1 MIEPIYAFGVRMSR
15 DGDPQDKGMAAIRD
29 LRTQLGLDPEN
40 AESRAMH
47 ELRASQERVSK
58 ALSTLADT
66 QDDRINFRINS
77 LIKQEFE
84 RLCKARGSTLSR
96 EIKRFMVDAVRTQ
109 KLF

>member
-1 MIEPIYAFGVRMSR
+1 MSR
-15 DGDPQDKGMAAIRD
+15 DGDPQDQGMAAIRD
-29 LRTQLGLDPEN
+29 LRKQLGFDPES

-58 ALSTLADT
+58 LLSTLGDT

-96 EIKRFMVDAVRTQ
+96 EIKRFMVEAVRTQ